1 MGDLKRVMTNVRTRG
16 TWGEVQLGAI
26 IEGLLTAEQFAK
38 NVKTV
43 PGSND
48 LVEYAIKMP
57 GKSDDQP
64 IWLPID
70 CKYPVEHYQRPIPD
84 GHPKLLHL
92 WPVKLLQ
99 AGRSD
104 YDYVGVMAMR
114 EAASFRR

>member
-1 MGDLKRVMTNVRTRG
+1 MPIKYFPC
-16 TWGEVQLGAI
+16 W
-26 IEGLLTAEQFAK
+26 K
-38 NVKTV
+38 SV
-43 PGSND
+43 PIQIN
-48 LVEYAIKMP
+48 
-57 GKSDDQP
+57 
-64 IWLPID
+64 
-70 CKYPVEHYQRPIPD
+70 PD